1 MNVCRER
8 KEPLPLLLLLADE
21 PFANCPFR
29 RVNPPLVA
37 MVDDRMVV
45 MGVLRLLNKVR
56 AMLNSFR
63 SDNEVVSFFVTW
75 NIYEDINYCYI
86 QGTRWLDYEVVQ
98 AEQVILLGDKFVL
111 VHEDLRL

>member
-63 SDNEVVSFFVTW
+63 SDNEVVSFFVCGIE
-75 NIYEDINYCYI
+75 IY
-86 QGTRWLDYEVVQ
+86 
-98 AEQVILLGDKFVL
+98 IL
-111 VHEDLRL
+111 